1 LSSRRG
7 RAALRENPP
16 PARRVVRYCGVC
28 GAVWATIF
36 SGLAAKENLTIS
48 LGYRPVTISDL
59 KLSKLNKH
67 GAPPRRVLPE
77 TAGLWALWR
86 AGRRGGVRLDDHEAL
101 ALVPPSQLADR
112 L

>member
-1 LSSRRG
+1 MSSRRG

-36 SGLAAKENLTIS
+36 SGLAAKENFAIS

-67 GAPPRRVLPE
+67 GAL
-77 TAGLWALWR
+77 LL
-86 AGRRGGVRLDDHEAL
+86 GVCCRKRPACGPCGAPGDE
-101 ALVPPSQLADR
+101 VGFG
-112 L
+112 

>member
-16 PARRVVRYCGVC
+16 PARRVVRYCDVC

-36 SGLAAKENLTIS
+36 SGLAAKENFAIS

-86 AGRRGGVRLDDHEAL
+86 AG
-101 ALVPPSQLADR
+101 
-112 L
+112 